1 MEHGI
6 SQKNVKFFNLRK
18 SKMHT
23 FAGFAYSLI
32 LHQRINM
39 LLVVRLDRTLAKR
52 ARKM

>member
-1 MEHGI
+1 MKN
-6 SQKNVKFFNLRK
+6 QKNVKFSSLRK

-39 LLVVRLDRTLAKR
+39 LLVVRLVRTLAKR
-52 ARKM
+52 VRKM